1 MFANVF
7 TKTVWDQRRALV
19 GWGVGVVAVTGMML
33 AVWPSVRN
41 MPGLQDFL
49 ANYPEGMKRLFNVQ
63 EIASGRGFL
72 NAELFSIIFPALFI
86 VFGIGR
92 GARLVA
98 GEEEEGTLEVV
109 LTTPTPLPRVLV
121 DKAAGLAVGLLALGA
136 MLFVTLTIGDLAL
149 GMEMPVWQLAVASGA
164 MVLIGLE
171 HGMLA
176 LAVGAAT
183 GRRVL
188 AASVAGAVAVLGYVV
203 YVLGQLVEAFRPW
216 MVVSPFQHAL
226 VGGPIGSGVRVEHLV
241 MLVISAALLGAAI
254 PRFSRR
260 DFLGA

>member
-1 MFANVF
+1 MLSNVF
-7 TKTVWDQRRALV
+7 TKTIWDQRRALV
-19 GWGVGVVAVTGMML
+19 AWGASVAAVTAMML

-41 MPGLQDFL
+41 MPGIQDFL
-49 ANYPEGMKRLFNVQ
+49 ANYPEGMKRLFHVQ

-92 GARLVA
+92 GARLIA
-98 GEEEEGTLEVV
+98 GEEEDGSLEVV
-109 LTTPTPLPRVLV
+109 LSTPTPLSRILV

-136 MLFVTLTIGDLAL
+136 VLFATLTIGDLAL
-149 GMEMPVWQLAVASGA
+149 RMHMPVWQLAVASLA

-188 AASVAGAVAVLGYVV
+188 AASVAGGVAVLGYVI

-216 MVVSPFQHAL
+216 KVLSPFQHAL
-226 VGGPIGSGVRVEHLV
+226 VGGPIGSGLRVEHLV
-241 MLVISAALLGAAI
+241 MLLIAAALLAAAL